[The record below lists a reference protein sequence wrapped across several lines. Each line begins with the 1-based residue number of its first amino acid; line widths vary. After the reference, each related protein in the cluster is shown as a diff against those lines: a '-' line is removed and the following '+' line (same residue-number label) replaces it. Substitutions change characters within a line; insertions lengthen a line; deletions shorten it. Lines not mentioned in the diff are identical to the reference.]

1 MSLFK
6 SKKLWT
12 AIAGVVGVILAH
24 FFNVPESTT
33 AEIAGII
40 IALLVGQAAADFG
53 KESKKVEL
61 GK

>member
-6 SKKLWT
+6 SKKFWT
-12 AIAGVVGVILAH
+12 AIAGVFAVIMAH
-24 FFNVPESTT
+24 FFNVPEGTT
-33 AEIAGII
+33 LEIAGIV